1 MVKNRKVRLSVVS
14 VLLVV
19 MFFGCAV
26 AIVSQMADINRLK
39 NQEAAYTQQ
48 LADQKEENAE
58 LEEILDSDDRDAYIE
73 QKALHTIE
81 HICATI
87 LRNGSRKDGIIYFGP
102 MGCRTGFY
110 LLTYGIPDGE
120 IKPMLEDC
128 FRQALTFTEIPGSK
142 REECGNYLEHDLDGA
157 KAECRKY
164 LAVLESI

>member
-1 MVKNRKVRLSVVS
+1 MERIPSFSKNHDTLQPGLHRCGESHGVTTWDLRFKKPNE
-14 VLLVV
+14 
-19 MFFGCAV
+19 G
-26 AIVSQMADINRLK
+26 D
-39 NQEAAYTQQ
+39 
-48 LADQKEENAE
+48 
-58 LEEILDSDDRDAYIE
+58 YIE

-157 KAECRKY
+157 KAECRTY